1 MHHLIEVD
9 IRNKKP
15 ANQMDVVVAVS
26 EWVSFDLQNIF
37 KILIKISIEF
47 CRRIST
53 VTVY

>member
-26 EWVSFDLQNIF
+26 GWVS
-37 KILIKISIEF
+37 
-47 CRRIST
+47 ST
-53 VTVY
+53 CKTFSKF